1 MLAWLEHTLKT
12 DIEQYKLL
20 AIYITMTLESACIP
34 IPSEVVMPYAGHL
47 AAKGSLAMWQ
57 ATLVGAIANLSGSW
71 LAYTAG
77 RFGGRS
83 FIDRYGKYI
92 FLSHKHLAMADHWF
106 ATNGEATVFLSRML
120 PAVRTFISLPAG
132 IARMNI
138 VKFSL
143 YSFLGSLPWN
153 FLLVYLGYT
162 FTDRW
167 DELQLY
173 LHEFNIVAFSGIAV
187 VVVGYLYW
195 RKNKNRRIR

>member
-106 ATNGEATVFLSRML
+106 ATKGEATVFLSRML

-195 RKNKNRRIR
+195 RKNKNRRIG

>member
-1 MLAWLEHTLKT
+1 MLAWLEHILKT
-12 DIEQYKLL
+12 NVEHYRLL

-34 IPSEVVMPYAGHL
+34 IPSEIVMPYAGHL
-47 AAKGSLAMWQ
+47 VAKGNLSMWQ
-57 ATLVGAIANLSGSW
+57 ATLVASIANLSGSW

-77 RFGGRS
+77 RFGGRT

-92 FLSHKHLAMADHWF
+92 FLSHKHLAMADRWF
-106 ATNGEATVFLSRML
+106 ANRGEATVFLSRML
-120 PAVRTFISLPAG
+120 PVVRTFISLPAG

-138 VKFSL
+138 IKFSI

-167 DELQLY
+167 DQLQQY
-173 LHEFNIVAFSGIAV
+173 LHEFNIAAFSGIAV

-195 RKNKNRRIR
+195 RKKKSR